1 MMSSMSTP
9 GSEPLNP
16 EQHEAVTAAEGP
28 LLVLAGAGSGKTRVL
43 THRIAWMISSRNIEP
58 WRIAGVTFTNKAAG
72 EMRRRLDLLIGPPAN
87 AVLLHTF
94 HALGARLLREYGS
107 AISLPRG
114 FTILDTDDSESLIR
128 SILKSL
134 GRTGDIPAEAAWS
147 RISLAKSAGKTY
159 EEFAADAGGPQDE
172 LISTIFKAYEEQK
185 KLAASVD
192 FDDLINIPTLLL
204 TAHQQVADAFH
215 ERVKHILVDEYQDT
229 SPAQYRFLRALAG
242 PSHSITCVGD
252 PDQSIYRW
260 RGADIRNIL
269 SFEEDFPDARTVTL
283 ERNYRSTGRILEAAS
298 ALITRNHRR
307 IPKKLWTEGPK
318 GRPLAYHLALDQEA
332 EGRFVSDVVSKCIRE
347 GADAG
352 DFAVLYRTHAQS
364 RALEEALVRSRIPYT
379 VVGGVKFFARREVKD
394 MLAYLRLLV
403 NPADTVAFMR
413 AIGAPPR
420 GAGDQSVA
428 RIAGASS
435 VSGRPILEMAN
446 DPESLALLPA
456 RARTALS
463 GFASLLKKLG
473 ETVIERG
480 WSEALGEAVEKS
492 GYADWLVR
500 QGGQESEDRL
510 ENLREL
516 LNATRVAEDAGTTL
530 EQYMEHA
537 ALLAGI
543 DLLGDAGTGVTMMT
557 LHNAKGLEFP
567 HVFIPGMEEGLL
579 PHASSIA
586 DEEELEEERRLFYV
600 GLTRARESVILTGA
614 RGRRTRERFS
624 WTLPSRFLGEL
635 PQEIVANV
643 DNPQAFPLPNDAP
656 CDGVPPPERRYEHL
670 PEESGYQYRE
680 RRHEQAQRPSGYKS
694 GNTGGKSERR
704 YERDEP
710 DEEGRPRLGAKVKH
724 PKFGSGTVI
733 QLSGAGDELMVTVS
747 FSRHGRKTL
756 LAKIARLEPE

>member
-1 MMSSMSTP
+1 MSMMTSMSLP
-9 GSEPLNP
+9 GAEQLNP
-16 EQHEAVTAAEGP
+16 EQHEAVTAPEGP

-43 THRIAWMISSRNIEP
+43 THRIAWLISGRNIEP

-72 EMRRRLDLLIGPPAN
+72 EMRRRLELLIGPPSG

-107 AISLPRG
+107 AIGLPRG
-114 FTILDTDDSESLIR
+114 FTILDDDDSESIIR
-128 SILKSL
+128 SVLKTL
-134 GRTGDIPAEAAWS
+134 GRTGDMPAEAVWS
-147 RISLAKSAGKTY
+147 RISLAKSAGKTAD
-159 EEFAADAGGPQDE
+159 EFGQDAGGPQDD
-172 LISTIFKAYEEQK
+172 LVSAVFSAYEQQK
-185 KLAASVD
+185 KLSASVD
-192 FDDLINIPTLLL
+192 FDDLINLPTLLL
-204 TAHQQVADAFH
+204 TAHQPVSDAFH
-215 ERVKHILVDEYQDT
+215 ERVRHILVDEYQDT

-283 ERNYRSTGRILEAAS
+283 ERNYRSTGKILEAAS
-298 ALITRNHRR
+298 ALITRNLRR
-307 IPKKLWTEGPK
+307 KPKKLWTEGPR
-318 GRPLAYHLALDQEA
+318 GRPLAYHLAVDQEA
-332 EGRFVSDVVSKCIRE
+332 EARFISDAVSKWLGE
-347 GADAG
+347 GANPG

-403 NPADTVAFMR
+403 NPADTVAFTR

-435 VSGRPILEMAN
+435 IAGRPIMEMAG
-446 DPESLALLPA
+446 DPETLSLLPA
-456 RARTALS
+456 RARTAIS
-463 GFASLLKKLG
+463 GFAGLIKKLG

-480 WSEALGEAVEKS
+480 WSEALAEAVEKS

-500 QGGQESEDRL
+500 QGGQEADDRL

-516 LNATRVAEDAGTTL
+516 LNATRAAEDAGTTL

-543 DLLGDAGTGVTMMT
+543 DLLADSGAGLTMMT

-567 HVFIPGMEEGLL
+567 HVFIPGLEEGLL
-579 PHASSIA
+579 PHASSVA

-635 PQEIVANV
+635 PPEIVANV
-643 DNPQAFPLPNDAP
+643 DNPMSFPLPDDAP
-656 CDGVPPPERRYEHL
+656 CDGVPPPERRYERTR
-670 PEESGYQYRE
+670 EETPYQYRE
-680 RRHEQAQRPSGYKS
+680 RRHEPAHSRPGSP
-694 GNTGGKSERR
+694 GGKLERR

-710 DEEGRPRLGAKVKH
+710 DEEGRPRLGARVRH

-733 QLSGAGDELMVTVS
+733 QLSGAGAELMITVS

-756 LAKIARLEPE
+756 LAKIAHLEPE

>member
-1 MMSSMSTP
+1 MMSTMSSP
-9 GSEPLNP
+9 DLELLNP
-16 EQHEAVTAAEGP
+16 EQKEAVTAPEGP

-43 THRIAWMISSRNIEP
+43 THRIAWLISEWNIEP

-72 EMRRRLDLLIGPPAN
+72 EMRRRLNLLIGPPAS

-107 AISLPRG
+107 VLGLPRG
-114 FTILDTDDSESLIR
+114 FTILDDDDSESLIR
-128 SILKSL
+128 STLKSL
-134 GRTGDIPAEAAWS
+134 NRTGDMPAEAVWS
-147 RISLAKSAGKTY
+147 RISLAKSAGKTSA
-159 EEFAADAGGPQDE
+159 EFADDAGGPQDGLVADVFRE
-172 LISTIFKAYEEQK
+172 YEAAK

-192 FDDLINIPTLLL
+192 FDDLINLPTIMLS
-204 TAHQQVADAFH
+204 AHQEVATAFH
-215 ERVKHILVDEYQDT
+215 ERVRHILVDEYQDT
-229 SPAQYRFLRALAG
+229 SPAQYRFLMALAG
-242 PSHSITCVGD
+242 PSRSVTCVGD

-269 SFEEDFPDARTVTL
+269 SFEEDFTDARTVTL

-298 ALITRNHRR
+298 GLISNNTRRK
-307 IPKKLWTEGPK
+307 PKKLWTEGPR
-318 GRPLAYHLALDQEA
+318 GRPLAYHLANDHDAEA
-332 EGRFVSDVVSKCIRE
+332 RFISDAVARWIHG
-347 GADAG
+347 GANAG

-379 VVGGVKFFARREVKD
+379 VIGGVKFFARREVKD
-394 MLAYLRLLV
+394 MLAYLRLLI

-413 AIGAPPR
+413 AIGAPAR

-435 VSGRPILEMAN
+435 LTGRPIMEMAG
-446 DPESLALLPA
+446 DPDTLALLPA
-456 RARTALS
+456 RARTAIA
-463 GFASLLKKLG
+463 GFSALIKKLG
-473 ETVIERG
+473 ETAAERG
-480 WSEALGEAVEKS
+480 WSEALTEAVEKS

-516 LNATRVAEDAGTTL
+516 LNAARTAEESGTTL

-543 DLLGDAGTGVTMMT
+543 DLLVEAGAALTMMT

-586 DEEELEEERRLFYV
+586 EPEELEEERRLFYV
-600 GLTRARESVILTGA
+600 GLTRARESVVLTGA
-614 RGRRTRERFS
+614 RSRRIRDRFS

-635 PQEIVANV
+635 PQDIVANV
-643 DNPQAFPLPNDAP
+643 ESPMVFPLAENAE
-656 CDGVPPPERRYEHL
+656 CNGVPAPERRYEHAQ
-670 PEESGYQYRE
+670 EETPYQYRE
-680 RRHEQAQRPSGYKS
+680 RRQSHSAPRSAPRASLPGDRQ
-694 GNTGGKSERR
+694 ERR

-710 DEEGRPRLGAKVKH
+710 DEEGRPRLGARVRH
-724 PKFGSGTVI
+724 AKFGAGTVI
-733 QLSGAGDELMVTVS
+733 QLSGAGDELMITVS
-747 FSRHGRKTL
+747 FTRHGRKTL
-756 LAKIARLEPE
+756 LAKMAHLEPE